1 MFLFVGV
8 SDLDYATEVNG
19 GYYDLNGKGPQAGG
33 NYCSNPPG
41 GFPAQI
47 CCVTCE
53 GKQGYKTGKN

>member
-19 GYYDLNGKGPQAGG
+19 GYYDLNGKGSHAGG
-33 NYCSNPPG
+33 NYYSNPSG

-47 CCVTCE
+47 YCVTCK